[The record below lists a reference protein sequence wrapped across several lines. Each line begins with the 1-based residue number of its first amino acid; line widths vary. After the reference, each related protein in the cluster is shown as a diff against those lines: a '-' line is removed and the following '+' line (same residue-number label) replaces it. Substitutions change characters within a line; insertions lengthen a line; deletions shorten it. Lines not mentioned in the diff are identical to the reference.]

1 MVFRRPNSW
10 FPMDGYDYHDP
21 ADGAG
26 ERGLVARDQHGAC
39 LVPWSR
45 RSEVASIMVIEPPDR
60 FPIASD
66 LLSDMA
72 VEPMLDPQYEQMEAD
87 DLQIRSLYLTDSFSG
102 SCVSHSTLSGH
113 QDHQEFVV
121 FGQVPA
127 YPAFVVQYSVAG

>member
-10 FPMDGYDYHDP
+10 VPMDGYDYHDP

-26 ERGLVARDQHGAC
+26 ERGNVARDQHGAC

-45 RSEVASIMVIEPPDR
+45 RAEVASIMGIEPPDR

-72 VEPMLDPQYEQMEAD
+72 VEPMLDLQYEQMDAD
-87 DLQIRSLYLTDSFSG
+87 DLQIRSLHLTDSQG
-102 SCVSHSTLSGH
+102 
-113 QDHQEFVV
+113 
-121 FGQVPA
+121 
-127 YPAFVVQYSVAG
+127 